1 MKIVIATRNPGKLR
15 EMRALFTTDDA
26 VEIIPLDGFGDI
38 PDAIED
44 GASFEQNALKKARHV
59 ASLTG
64 LPALADDSGLVIDAL
79 GGEPGIRSARYGPA
93 GADDHERNNLVL
105 ERMGNVPDGER
116 TARFVCVIAISLP
129 GGKDYFAYGE
139 CAGEIAR
146 QARGEGGFGYDPIFF
161 LPGRGKTMAEIPSE
175 EKNRISHRSKALA
188 KARDIIRRLA

>member
-15 EMRALFTTDDA
+15 EMRALFTADDA
-26 VEIIPLDGFGDI
+26 VEVIPLDGFGNI

-59 ASLTG
+59 AARTG

-93 GADDHERNNLVL
+93 GADDDERNKLVL

-129 GGKDYFAYGE
+129 GGRDYFAYGE

-146 QARGEGGFGYDPIFF
+146 QARGGEGFGYDPIFL
-161 LPGRGKTMAEIPSE
+161 LPGRGKTMAEIPAE
-175 EKNRISHRSKALA
+175 EKNTISHRSKALA
-188 KARDIIRRLA
+188 KARDILRRLA